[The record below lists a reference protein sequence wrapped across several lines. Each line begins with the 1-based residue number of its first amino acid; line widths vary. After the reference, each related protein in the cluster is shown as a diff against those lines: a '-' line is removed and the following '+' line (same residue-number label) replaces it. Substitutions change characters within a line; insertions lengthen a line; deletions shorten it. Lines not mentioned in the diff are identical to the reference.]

1 MQLSNKKIKQIKR
14 LSSIYSKDEIAKE
27 LMIPLAAVNQ
37 VLNNNDSH
45 QHTYEFNQNAA
56 LVFDWIFL
64 IMKMVFICV
73 APFFIIN
80 GIYDFANLPQSI
92 FIRIGS
98 LCLIIVWLIKETLH
112 RQSKLFLLPIHI
124 PLILFFIWSAITLN
138 WAANVFEGVV
148 TWLMWIGPFMAF
160 LVFFHSMKSKQECM
174 FILYAVYVSGIAV
187 ALLGIGQYLFGVKIV
202 PQVAIPS
209 ATFANKNMAA
219 HYMVLTIPLGLG
231 FFLSSKKNWT
241 NWFFGLTSALL
252 VVFLFYT
259 HARAGWL
266 AFFVEMV
273 VFSTMLL
280 WNRQTIA
287 NRIVFDK
294 HKIMATIA
302 ALMLTVVMIH
312 FSSHGFSWTLTNQIQ
327 RIVRDA
333 SQLLNIQKADDSL
346 KIDVVD
352 DGKEKDETTDTK
364 DLLEIAKSKPKQS
377 ESSFAG
383 RFAIFRNSWEMIKD
397 YFIFGVGLGNHKVY
411 YPLYFRK
418 VVVERWFSEQFQL
431 TNAHNDYIQTW
442 SETGTIGMFLLLL
455 GAIGTVY
462 MIKRILVYEKENR
475 FMIIGMAV
483 CMSGLLM
490 NAFFSFPFQRALPP
504 LLLMI
509 YLAAIGYFYVH
520 YTKPAYVQ
528 FSPVFSIILIFVV
541 FIFTSQLYGLERK
554 WLQCDRFY
562 LRITSAEKAK
572 MWHGVIREAKNAI
585 SLNPHRRKI
594 LSYMGRAY
602 IESGSSEKGIEAL
615 KKVIEVY
622 PYHMNAMLNLGVAY
636 GNVKDYE
643 SALKTYQGVINIKPD
658 YAKVHNNVANIYMK
672 QKKLDKA
679 LQSFR
684 LAASFDSQNPVI
696 HFNVG
701 IVALNKKLYE
711 EARDAFQKAIEIR
724 PKWAM
729 AHKNLGV
736 VLYQYLKKQKEGV
749 FHFQKALKY
758 DPDIKDHKQMQLIIS
773 KVLKSIQMQKA
784 KAQKKDSS
792 NDKQKQSAKS
802 QKKDRSNEKKKE
814 SDKSVKT
821 GDTKQKPAP

>member
-14 LSSIYSKDEIAKE
+14 LSANYSKDEIADQ
-27 LMIPLAAVNQ
+27 LMIPLTAVNH
-37 VLNNNDSH
+37 VLNSNGN
-45 QHTYEFNQNAA
+45 QQRTYAFNQNAA
-56 LVFDWIFL
+56 MFFDWIFL
-64 IMKMVFICV
+64 FMKLVFICV

-98 LCLIIVWLIKETLH
+98 LVLIILWLIKETLY
-112 RQSKLFLLPIHI
+112 RQSKLYLLPIHI
-124 PLILFFIWSAITLN
+124 PLILFLIWSAITLN

-148 TWLMWIGPFMAF
+148 TLLMWVGPFMAF
-160 LVFFHSMKSKQECM
+160 LLFFHSMKSKQECM
-174 FILYAVYVSGIAV
+174 LILYAVYISGIAV
-187 ALLGIGQYLFGVKIV
+187 ALLGIGQFLFGVKIV

-219 HYMVLTIPLGLG
+219 HYMVLTIPLGIG
-231 FFLSSKKNWT
+231 FFLSSKKQWT
-241 NWFFGLTSALL
+241 NYFFGLTTSLL

-259 HARAGWL
+259 KARAGWL
-266 AFFVEMV
+266 AFFVEVV
-273 VFSTMLL
+273 VFSMMLL

-287 NRIVFDK
+287 NRINFDK
-294 HKIMATIA
+294 HKILATIV
-302 ALMLTVVMIH
+302 ALLLTVVMIH
-312 FSSHGFSWTLTNQIQ
+312 FNSQGFSWTLAQQCQ

-333 SQLLNIQKADDSL
+333 SQLFNIQKADESL

-352 DGKEKDETTDTK
+352 ENTEKTDNIDTK
-364 DLLEIAKSKPKQS
+364 DLLEVAKTKTKEK

-442 SETGTIGMFLLLL
+442 SETGSIGMFFLMV
-455 GAIGTVY
+455 GAIGTIF
-462 MIKRILVYEKENR
+462 MIKRILEYEKENR
-475 FMIIGMAV
+475 FMIIGIAV
-483 CMSGLLM
+483 CMAGLLM

-509 YLAAIGYFYVH
+509 YLASIGFFYVH
-520 YTKPAYVQ
+520 YTKPSYIQ
-528 FSPVFSIILIFVV
+528 FSPVFSIILVF
-541 FIFTSQLYGLERK
+541 FIFIGATQLYGLEKK
-554 WLQCDRFY
+554 WLECDRFY

-572 MWHGVIREAKNAI
+572 MWHGVIREANNAI

-602 IESGSSEKGIEAL
+602 IESGNAKKGIESL

-636 GNVKDYE
+636 GNVNDYE
-643 SALKTYQGVINIKPD
+643 NALKTYQGVIDIKPD

-684 LAASFDSQNPVI
+684 LAATFDPKNPVI

-711 EARDAFQKAIEIR
+711 EARDAFQKAINIR

-736 VLYQYLKKQKEGV
+736 VLYQYLKKQQEGV
-749 FHFQKALKY
+749 VHFQKALEY
-758 DPDIKDHKQMQLIIS
+758 DPNIKDHKQMQLIIS
-773 KVLKSIQMQKA
+773 KVKSSIQRQKA
-784 KAQKKDSS
+784 NKAAAAKKQPDPQK
-792 NDKQKQSAKS
+792 
-802 QKKDRSNEKKKE
+802 
-814 SDKSVKT
+814 
-821 GDTKQKPAP
+821 KQKPDKTLEKKEVKDSAKVNKSDTKDSKSE

>member
-14 LSSIYSKDEIAKE
+14 LSAIYSNDEIADQ
-27 LMIPLAAVNQ
+27 LMIPINAVNH
-37 VLNNNDSH
+37 VLNKTESP
-45 QHTYEFNQNAA
+45 QRTYEINQSAA
-56 LVFDWIFL
+56 LAFDWLFL
-64 IMKMVFICV
+64 FMKMAFICV

-98 LCLIIVWLIKETLH
+98 LTLIIFWLIKETFY
-112 RQSKLFLLPIHI
+112 RQSKLYLLPIHI
-124 PLILFFIWSAITLN
+124 PLILFLIWSAITLN

-148 TWLMWIGPFMAF
+148 TWMMWIGPFLAF
-160 LVFFHSMKSKQECM
+160 LVFFHGMKSKQECM
-174 FILYAVYVSGIAV
+174 LILYAVFVSGIAV

-219 HYMVLTIPLGLG
+219 HYMVLTIPLGVG
-231 FFLSSKKNWT
+231 FFLSSKKLWT
-241 NWFFGLTSALL
+241 NWFFGLSTALF

-259 HARAGWL
+259 RARAGWL
-266 AFFVEMV
+266 AFFVEIA
-273 VFSTMLL
+273 FFIILL
-280 WNRQTIA
+280 FWNRQTIG
-287 NRIVFDK
+287 NRIIFDK
-294 HKIMATIA
+294 QKILAAVA
-302 ALMLTVVMIH
+302 ALLLTVVLIH
-312 FSSHGFSWTLTNQIQ
+312 FNSQGFSWQLTNQFK
-327 RIVRDA
+327 RIISDG
-333 SQLLNIQKADDSL
+333 SKLFSIQKADDSL

-352 DGKEKDETTDTK
+352 DDNEKEDQSETE
-364 DLLEIAKSKPKQS
+364 DLLEAAKGKTKQG

-442 SETGTIGMFLLLL
+442 SETGSIGMFFLLL
-455 GAIGTVY
+455 GAIGTGY
-462 MIKRILVYEKENR
+462 MIKRILDYEKENR
-475 FMIIGMAV
+475 FMIMGIAA
-483 CMSGLLM
+483 CMVGLLM

-509 YLAAIGYFYVH
+509 YLASIGYFYVH
-520 YTKPAYVQ
+520 YTKPASIQ
-528 FSPVFSIILIFVV
+528 FIPVISIILAFFV
-541 FIFTSQLYGLERK
+541 FIGTTQLYGLEKK
-554 WLQCDRFY
+554 WLECDRFY

-572 MWHGVIREAKNAI
+572 MWQGVIREANNAI
-585 SLNPHRRKI
+585 ALNPYRCKI
-594 LSYMGRAY
+594 MSYMGRAY
-602 IESGSSEKGIEAL
+602 IESGNAKKGIESL
-615 KKVIEVY
+615 KKVIDVY

-636 GNVKDYE
+636 GNVNDYE
-643 SALKTYQGVINIKPD
+643 NALKTYQGVIDIKPD

-684 LAASFDSQNPVI
+684 LAATFDPTNPVI

-711 EARDAFQKAIEIR
+711 EARDAFQKAIQIR

-736 VLYQYLKKQKEGV
+736 VLYQYLKKQEEGAE
-749 FHFQKALKY
+749 HFKKALKY
-758 DPDIKDHKQMQLIIS
+758 DPKIKDHQQMQLIIS
-773 KVLKSIQMQKA
+773 KVMSSIQMQKA
-784 KAQKKDSS
+784 KAQAIAHTNNMTKHPSDTTKTT
-792 NDKQKQSAKS
+792 
-802 QKKDRSNEKKKE
+802 KE
-814 SDKSVKT
+814 
-821 GDTKQKPAP
+821 

>member
-14 LSSIYSKDEIAKE
+14 LSTSYSKDEIADQ
-27 LMIPLAAVNQ
+27 LMIPVTAVNQ
-37 VLNNNDSH
+37 ILNNNES
-45 QHTYEFNQNAA
+45 QQQTYAFNQSAA

-64 IMKMVFICV
+64 ALKVAFICV

-98 LCLIIVWLIKETLH
+98 LTLILVWLIKETLY
-112 RQSKLFLLPIHI
+112 RQSKLHLLPIHI
-124 PLILFFIWSAITLN
+124 PLILFLIWSVITLN

-148 TWLMWIGPFMAF
+148 TWLMWIGPFLAF
-160 LVFFHSMKSKQECM
+160 LLFFHSMKSKQECM
-174 FILYAVYVSGIAV
+174 LILYAVFVSGIAV
-187 ALLGIGQYLFGVKIV
+187 SFLGIGQYLFGVKIV

-231 FFLSSKKNWT
+231 FFLSSKKLWT
-241 NWFFGLTSALL
+241 NWFFGLTTALL

-259 HARAGWL
+259 RARAGWL
-266 AFFVEMV
+266 AFFVEL
-273 VFSTMLL
+273 VFFSLL
-280 WNRQTIA
+280 LFWNRQTKA
-287 NRIVFDK
+287 NRIIFDK
-294 HKIMATIA
+294 QKIMAAFA
-302 ALMLTVVMIH
+302 ALILTIVMIH
-312 FSSHGFSWTLTNQIQ
+312 FNSQGFSWQLAKQVQ
-327 RIVRDA
+327 RIINDG
-333 SQLLNIQKADDSL
+333 SQLFSIQKADDSL

-352 DGKEKDETTDTK
+352 DKKDEDDQPETK
-364 DLLEIAKSKPKQS
+364 DLLEIAKSKTKQT

-442 SETGTIGMFLLLL
+442 SETGSIGMFFLLV
-455 GAIGTVY
+455 GAMGTIY
-462 MIKRILVYEKENR
+462 MIKRILDYEKENR
-475 FMIIGMAV
+475 FMIIGIAV
-483 CMSGLLM
+483 CMIGLLM

-509 YLAAIGYFYVH
+509 YLATIGYFYIH
-520 YTKPAYVQ
+520 YTKPACIQ
-528 FSPVFSIILIFVV
+528 FSPVFSIILVFVV
-541 FIFTSQLYGLERK
+541 FIVTTQLYGVEKK
-554 WLQCDRFY
+554 WLACDRYY

-585 SLNPHRRKI
+585 SLNPYRRKI
-594 LSYMGRAY
+594 MSYMGRAY
-602 IESGSSEKGIEAL
+602 IESGDAKKGIESL

-636 GNVKDYE
+636 GNVQDYE
-643 SALKTYQGVINIKPD
+643 NALKTYQGVIDIKPD

-684 LAASFDSQNPVI
+684 LAATFDPSNPVI

-701 IVALNKKLYE
+701 IVVA
-711 EARDAFQKAIEIR
+711 
-724 PKWAM
+724 
-729 AHKNLGV
+729 
-736 VLYQYLKKQKEGV
+736 
-749 FHFQKALKY
+749 
-758 DPDIKDHKQMQLIIS
+758 
-773 KVLKSIQMQKA
+773 
-784 KAQKKDSS
+784 
-792 NDKQKQSAKS
+792 
-802 QKKDRSNEKKKE
+802 
-814 SDKSVKT
+814 
-821 GDTKQKPAP
+821 

>member
-14 LSSIYSKDEIAKE
+14 LTDHYSNEEIAQQ
-27 LMIPLAAVNQ
+27 LTIPLNLVNHA
-37 VLNNNDSH
+37 LKSNDIKE
-45 QHTYEFNQNAA
+45 QTYTFNQNSA

-98 LCLIIVWLIKETLH
+98 LVLIIVWLIKETLY
-112 RQSKLFLLPIHI
+112 RQSKLYLLPIHI
-124 PLILFFIWSAITLN
+124 PLILFFIWSAITMS
-138 WAANVFEGVV
+138 WAANAFEGVV

-187 ALLGIGQYLFGVKIV
+187 ALLGIGQFLFGVKIV

-364 DLLEIAKSKPKQS
+364 DLLEIAKTKPRQK

-442 SETGTIGMFLLLL
+442 SETGSIGMLFLLL
-455 GAIGTVY
+455 GAIGTVF
-462 MIKRILVYEKENR
+462 MLKRILEHEKENR

-509 YLAAIGYFYVH
+509 FLAAIGYFYVH
-520 YTKPAYVQ
+520 YTKPAHIQ
-528 FSPVFSIILIFVV
+528 FSPVISIILIFVV
-541 FIFTSQLYGLERK
+541 VITTLQLYDLERK

-585 SLNPHRRKI
+585 ALNPHRRKI

-602 IESGSSEKGIEAL
+602 IESGNSKEGIESL

-636 GNVKDYE
+636 GNVQDFE
-643 SALKTYQGVINIKPD
+643 SALQTYQRVIDIKPD

-672 QKKLDKA
+672 QKRLDKA

-684 LAASFDSQNPVI
+684 LAATFDPENAVI

-736 VLYQYLKKQKEGV
+736 VLYQYLKKQKEGIV
-749 FHFQKALKY
+749 HFQQALKY
-758 DPDIKDHKQMQLIIS
+758 DPDIKDHEQMKLIIS
-773 KVLKSIQMQKA
+773 KVLSSIQMQKEKARAAA
-784 KAQKKDSS
+784 KTKNKENIKNNS
-792 NDKQKQSAKS
+792 DKGI
-802 QKKDRSNEKKKE
+802 EKK
-814 SDKSVKT
+814 
-821 GDTKQKPAP
+821 QQ

>member
-14 LSSIYSKDEIAKE
+14 LSANYSKDEIADQ
-27 LMIPLAAVNQ
+27 LMIPITAVNH
-37 VLNNNDSH
+37 VLNNGDNH
-45 QHTYEFNQNAA
+45 KQAYAFNQSTA
-56 LVFDWIFL
+56 LAFDWIFL
-64 IMKMVFICV
+64 ALKIVFICV

-98 LCLIIVWLIKETLH
+98 LILIIVWLIKETLY
-112 RQSKLFLLPIHI
+112 RQSKLHLLPIHI
-124 PLILFFIWSAITLN
+124 PLILFLIWSVITLN

-148 TWLMWIGPFMAF
+148 TWLMWMGPFMAF
-160 LVFFHSMKSKQECM
+160 LLFFHSMKSKQECM
-174 FILYAVYVSGIAV
+174 FILYAVFVSGIAV
-187 ALLGIGQYLFGVKIV
+187 SLLGIGQYLFGVKIV

-231 FFLSSKKNWT
+231 FFLSSKKIWT
-241 NWFFGLTSALL
+241 NWFFGLTTALL

-259 HARAGWL
+259 KARAGWL
-266 AFFVEMV
+266 AFFVELAF
-273 VFSTMLL
+273 FSIILF
-280 WNRQTIA
+280 WNRQKKA
-287 NRIVFDK
+287 NRIIFDK
-294 HKIMATIA
+294 QKIMATVA
-302 ALMLTVVMIH
+302 ALLLTVVMIH
-312 FSSHGFSWTLTNQIQ
+312 FNSNGFSWQLANQVN
-327 RIVRDA
+327 RIIRDG
-333 SQLLNIQKADDSL
+333 SKLFSIQKADDSL

-352 DGKEKDETTDTK
+352 DKKDKEDKEEDTETDTK
-364 DLLEIAKSKPKQS
+364 DLLEIAKTKTKQK

-442 SETGTIGMFLLLL
+442 SETGSIGMFFLLL

-462 MIKRILVYEKENR
+462 MVKRILDYEKENR
-475 FMIIGMAV
+475 FLIIGIAV
-483 CMSGLLM
+483 CMIGLLM

-509 YLAAIGYFYVH
+509 YLATVGYFYVH
-520 YTKPAYVQ
+520 YTKPAYIQ
-528 FSPVFSIILIFVV
+528 FSPVFSIILVFVV
-541 FIFTSQLYGLERK
+541 FIITTQLYGLEKK
-554 WLQCDRFY
+554 WLECDRYY

-585 SLNPHRRKI
+585 ALNPYRRKI
-594 LSYMGRAY
+594 MSYMGRAY
-602 IESGSSEKGIEAL
+602 IESGNAKKGIESL

-643 SALKTYQGVINIKPD
+643 NALKTYQGVIDIKPD

-684 LAASFDSQNPVI
+684 LAATFDPTNPVI

-711 EARDAFQKAIEIR
+711 EARDAFQKAIQIR

-736 VLYQYLKKQKEGV
+736 VLYQYLKKQQEGV
-749 FHFQKALKY
+749 VHFQKALEY
-758 DPDIKDHKQMQLIIS
+758 DPKIKDHKQMQLIIS
-773 KVLKSIQMQKA
+773 KVLNAVKAQKA
-784 KAQKKDSS
+784 KAKMKVQQKKDHSTETKTK
-792 NDKQKQSAKS
+792 NSAK
-802 QKKDRSNEKKKE
+802 N
-814 SDKSVKT
+814 
-821 GDTKQKPAP
+821 KPE

>member
-1 MQLSNKKIKQIKR
+1 MQLSNKKIKQIRR
-14 LSSIYSKDEIAKE
+14 LSPNYSRDEIADQ
-27 LMIPLAAVNQ
+27 LMIPVAAVNQ
-37 VLNNNDSH
+37 VLNNNDTQKSSVAL
-45 QHTYEFNQNAA
+45 NQNTA
-56 LVFDWIFL
+56 LVFDWVFL
-64 IMKMVFICV
+64 LLKLAFICV

-98 LCLIIVWLIKETLH
+98 LILIIVWLIKESFNP
-112 RQSKLFLLPIHI
+112 QSKLHLLPIHI
-124 PLILFFIWSAITLN
+124 PLIIFFIWSAITLN

-160 LVFFHSMKSKQECM
+160 LLFFHSMKSKQECM
-174 FILYAVYVSGIAV
+174 FILYAVYISGIAV
-187 ALLGIGQYLFGVKIV
+187 ALLGIGQFLFGVKIV

-241 NWFFGLTSALL
+241 NWFFGLTTALL

-259 HARAGWL
+259 RARAGWL
-266 AFFVEMV
+266 AFFVELG
-273 VFSTMLL
+273 VFASMLL

-294 HKIMATIA
+294 HKIMAIIA
-302 ALMLTVVMIH
+302 AFMLTVVMIH
-312 FSSHGFSWTLTNQIQ
+312 FNSKGFSWYLAKECH

-333 SQLLNIQKADDSL
+333 SKLFSIQKADDSL
-346 KIDVVD
+346 KIDVTED
-352 DGKEKDETTDTK
+352 EKDKDKAEAPDTK
-364 DLLEIAKSKPKQS
+364 DLLEAAKNKQTGK

-397 YFIFGVGLGNHKVY
+397 YFICGVGLGNHKVY

-442 SETGTIGMFLLLL
+442 SETGSIGMFFLLV
-455 GAIGTVY
+455 GAMGTVF
-462 MIKRILVYEKENR
+462 MIKRILDYETENR
-475 FMIIGMAV
+475 FLIIGIAV
-483 CMSGLLM
+483 CMAGLLM

-509 YLAAIGYFYVH
+509 YLSAIGYFYIN
-520 YTKPAYVQ
+520 YTKPSYVQ
-528 FSPVFSIILIFVV
+528 FSPVFALILAFFVV
-541 FIFTSQLYGLERK
+541 LVASQLYGLEKK
-554 WLQCDRFY
+554 WLQCDRYY

-572 MWHGVIREAKNAI
+572 MWHGVIREANHAI
-585 SLNPHRRKI
+585 ALNPHRRKI

-602 IESGSSEKGIEAL
+602 IESGNSEKGIEAL

-636 GNVKDYE
+636 GNVKDYD
-643 SALKTYQGVINIKPD
+643 SALNTYQRVIDIKPD

-672 QKKLDKA
+672 QQKLDKA

-684 LAASFDSQNPVI
+684 LAATFDPTNPVI

-711 EARDAFQKAIEIR
+711 EARDAFTKAIQIR

-736 VLYQYLKKQKEGV
+736 VLYQYLKKQEEGV
-749 FHFQKALKY
+749 VHFQQALKY
-758 DPDIKDHKQMQLIIS
+758 DPDIKDHQQMKLIIS
-773 KVLKSIQMQKA
+773 KVLQAAKIKKAQAQAKA
-784 KAQKKDSS
+784 KAKK
-792 NDKQKQSAKS
+792 N
-802 QKKDRSNEKKKE
+802 
-814 SDKSVKT
+814 
-821 GDTKQKPAP
+821 